1 MGSRSVQVSEPD
13 ATPLSISLVVQREGG
28 ASGVVEVTWSVAQMD
43 GEREALY
50 VYIIYTFICCVGS
63 SAMLDIQPVT
73 DTIQFVSNMRQQSI
87 VLTVLPDD
95 VPEVEEVS
103 LTQALQLCSSEA

>member
-1 MGSRSVQVSEPD
+1 
-13 ATPLSISLVVQREGG
+13 
-28 ASGVVEVTWSVAQMD
+28 
-43 GEREALY
+43 
-50 VYIIYTFICCVGS
+50 
-63 SAMLDIQPVT
+63 MLDIQPVT